1 MSGRLKASL
10 CLPHGSLKSTKGVCF
25 VVFLPSIHT
34 SDQGT
39 ELTVMEQSPPSAT
52 LAEESSAPAPSSL
65 SRCRRRRSRPE
76 LPELAEALPLVVA
89 TVVPLD
95 AEPPDGDSPPAA
107 FAAWRLASDGDG
119 LAPAPE
125 G

>member
-10 CLPHGSLKSTKGVCF
+10 CLPQGSLKSTKGVCF

-39 ELTVMEQSPPSAT
+39 ELTVMEQSPPSTA
-52 LAEESSAPAPSSL
+52 LADESSEPAPSSL

-76 LPELAEALPLVVA
+76 LPELAEALPPVVA

-95 AEPPDGDSPPAA
+95 EEPLGGDSLPAVA
-107 FAAWRLASDGDG
+107 
-119 LAPAPE
+119 
-125 G
+125 